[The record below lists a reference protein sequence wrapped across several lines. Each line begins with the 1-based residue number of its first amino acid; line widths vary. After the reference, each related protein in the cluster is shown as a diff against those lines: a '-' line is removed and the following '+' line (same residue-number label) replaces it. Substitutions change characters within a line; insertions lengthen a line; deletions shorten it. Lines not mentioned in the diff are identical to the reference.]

1 MVTSVLSEKKTQ
13 TLQLSKDNT
22 SMATFNTIRQ
32 VGRKEFKAFLFVD
45 DVILYMRISSDPIEY
60 IS

>member
-1 MVTSVLSEKKTQ
+1 MVTSVLSEKKPQ

-32 VGRKEFKAFLFVD
+32 VLEIKGNK
-45 DVILYMRISSDPIEY
+45 
-60 IS
+60 